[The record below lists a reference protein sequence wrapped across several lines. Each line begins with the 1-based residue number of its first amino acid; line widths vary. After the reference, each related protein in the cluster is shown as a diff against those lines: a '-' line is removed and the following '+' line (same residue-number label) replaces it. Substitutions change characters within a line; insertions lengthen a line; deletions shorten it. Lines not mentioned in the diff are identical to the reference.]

1 MHPSSKS
8 RDNIPGFLAFLLLDA
23 CYLLAWIPTSAL
35 NGSKDAFVLVER
47 GDGQEDQLVDA
58 GLLSGSASGQDQYS
72 FAVPVGQIYSLQT
85 QPPTLSAWHGS
96 VTISL
101 FGGTTLST
109 LFFHDDESPSTS
121 FSKESLTVK
130 PPVTWGGEALIQRLR
145 SYASVTRSVIEPSLF
160 LVNPS
165 RTDLEVHS
173 TPIFDEDLDDNPVPS
188 HQRPKSTKKKRNS
201 ILHQSLSSRTGSQQE
216 QRMDPMTFGVL
227 SAFSRVTRS
236 ARSAAQTVLSHDLAR
251 PIVPHL
257 PPTVQTLVDAR
268 EPDFTP
274 WQSEAGLREFNGA
287 AVFLAKWARV
297 VAEEGERLRREQ
309 VGASADGEEA
319 SALGAFEILAK
330 RYDIQRPRTSRAVNQ
345 PIVLTE
351 WQAWFDAEG
360 KLLLPAEEARKR
372 IFQRGLAEEARP
384 EAWLFLLNVVPW
396 ESNQAERDA
405 LLQAKQEEY
414 EVLKAKWC
422 DNEELFQSEAF
433 VEERHRI
440 GMAFLKA
447 SFKECTN
454 CICLEIDCRRTDRS
468 HPMFSAPADDQE
480 TESGRFDNPE
490 RADYEGG
497 QAPSN
502 KHVRKLQEVLLT
514 YDVFERELGYVQGM
528 SDLCS
533 PLYITMQA
541 DPALTFAC
549 FVALMNRM
557 VGVSY
562 SALCDGI

>member
-1 MHPSSKS
+1 MKNSSPSRTYIRSFALQTPATPFLNKNGWWTSLPYGRQQRSDEHTKRECLPSAALLRASAINGKERGNLKGPDIQTFTCFPSPQDGSLVEVAPSSSTSSCRLLWSRSAVYVHPSPKS

-23 CYLLAWIPTSAL
+23 CYLLAWIPTSSL
-35 NGSKDAFVLVER
+35 STSKEAFVLVER
-47 GDGQEDQLVDA
+47 GEGQQQDQLVDA
-58 GLLSGSASGQDQYS
+58 GLLSAGSGADHS

-96 VTISL
+96 VTVSL
-101 FGGTTLST
+101 FGGTTLAT

-121 FSKESLTVK
+121 FAKESLTVK
-130 PPVTWGGEALIQRLR
+130 PPVTWGGEALIQKLR
-145 SYASVTRSVIEPSLF
+145 SYASVTRSVIEPTLF

-173 TPIFDEDLDDNPVPS
+173 TPVYEDLDDDPVPK
-188 HQRPKSTKKKRNS
+188 HQRPKSKKKRNS
-201 ILHQSLSSRTGSQQE
+201 ILHQSLSARHGGGSSSGGAAQPQE
-216 QRMDPMTFGVL
+216 RMDPMTFGVL

-345 PIVLTE
+345 PIVQTE
-351 WQAWFDAEG
+351 WKAWFDNEG
-360 KLLLPAEEARKR
+360 RLMLTADEAKKR
-372 IFQRGLAEEARP
+372 IFQRGLADEARP

-396 ESNQAERDA
+396 ESNRQEREA
-405 LLQAKQEEY
+405 LLHAKREEY
-414 EVLKAKWC
+414 ETLRAKWRN
-422 DNEELFQSEAF
+422 DLDFFKSESF

-440 GMAFLKA
+440 G
-447 SFKECTN
+447 
-454 CICLEIDCRRTDRS
+454 
-468 HPMFSAPADDQE
+468 
-480 TESGRFDNPE
+480 
-490 RADYEGG
+490 
-497 QAPSN
+497 
-502 KHVRKLQEVLLT
+502 
-514 YDVFERELGYVQGM
+514 
-528 SDLCS
+528 
-533 PLYITMQA
+533 
-541 DPALTFAC
+541 TFHWTP
-549 FVALMNRM
+549 
-557 VGVSY
+557 
-562 SALCDGI
+562 